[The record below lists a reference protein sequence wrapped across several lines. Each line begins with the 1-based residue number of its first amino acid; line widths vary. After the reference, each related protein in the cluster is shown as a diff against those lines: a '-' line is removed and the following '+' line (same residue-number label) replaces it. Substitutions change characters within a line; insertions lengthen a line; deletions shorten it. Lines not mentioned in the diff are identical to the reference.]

1 MYMRCV
7 IVSYESCIMR
17 VITDAVSGFSESAC
31 RAASGALSGFIMRA
45 AGKVM
50 GIIMKNILTFLEEN
64 AIKYKD
70 KTAFV
75 DLNDSVTY
83 AELLERAQSIGSAL
97 SKTGTK
103 NKPIAVYF
111 DKCVN
116 TISAMLGVVYS
127 GNFYVVIDSEM
138 PPARINKIF
147 GALSPVAV
155 ITDKKHH
162 ENALQLE
169 FSGEIFDLEEALSC
183 EINSEK
189 LAQIRSR
196 QIDTDP
202 LYALFTSGST
212 GVPKG
217 AVVSHKSVM
226 AYSEW
231 VSNTFDI
238 TSETVFANQTPFYF
252 SMSVTDVY
260 STLRNGATLAI
271 VPKMYF
277 SFPIKL
283 VEFLDEYKANTIYW
297 VPSAISM
304 VSNFKVFD
312 FQKPKYLNKVL
323 FAGEVMP
330 TKQLNYWINN
340 LPENTLFANLY
351 GPTETTDICTYYVVN
366 RKFRDDEPLPIGRHC
381 DNCDVMIVNEK
392 GVEAQPGE
400 EGELYARGSFLA
412 SGYYNN
418 PEKTKAAFVQNPLND
433 AYPETV
439 YKTGDLVRLNEFGEI
454 MYITR
459 KDFQIKHMGYRIEL
473 GEIETAAASMEK
485 MQECACVYCDKTDRI
500 IIYYCAKKTDEAAV
514 LSYLGTKLP
523 PYLIPNLCVKLKQ
536 MPHNQNG
543 KIDRVYLKS
552 LAAQAAQN
560 K

>member
-1 MYMRCV
+1 MRCV

-17 VITDAVSGFSESAC
+17 VSTDAVSGFSESAC

-83 AELLERAQSIGSAL
+83 AELLARAQSIGSAL

-169 FSGEIFDLEEALSC
+169 FSGDIYDLEEALSC

-381 DNCDVMIVNEK
+381 DNCDVMIVNDK

-400 EGELYARGSFLA
+400 EGEL
-412 SGYYNN
+412 
-418 PEKTKAAFVQNPLND
+418 
-433 AYPETV
+433 
-439 YKTGDLVRLNEFGEI
+439 
-454 MYITR
+454 
-459 KDFQIKHMGYRIEL
+459 
-473 GEIETAAASMEK
+473 
-485 MQECACVYCDKTDRI
+485 MQGALSWQAVI
-500 IIYYCAKKTDEAAV
+500 IIIRKKPRPHLCKIRLMMHIPKRFIKRAILCA
-514 LSYLGTKLP
+514 
-523 PYLIPNLCVKLKQ
+523 
-536 MPHNQNG
+536 
-543 KIDRVYLKS
+543 
-552 LAAQAAQN
+552 
-560 K
+560 

>member
-1 MYMRCV
+1 
-7 IVSYESCIMR
+7 
-17 VITDAVSGFSESAC
+17 
-31 RAASGALSGFIMRA
+31 
-45 AGKVM
+45 
-50 GIIMKNILTFLEEN
+50 MKNVLTFLEEN
-64 AIKYKD
+64 AVKFKD
-70 KTAFV
+70 KTAFA

-83 AELLERAQSIGSAL
+83 GELLERAQSIGTAL
-97 SKTGTK
+97 AKTGTK
-103 NKPIAVYF
+103 NKPVAVYF

-116 TISAMLGVVYS
+116 TVAAMLGVAYS
-127 GNFYVVIDSEM
+127 GNFYVVVDSEM

-155 ITDKKHH
+155 ITDEAHL
-162 ENALQLE
+162 ENAKQLE
-169 FSGEIFDLEEALSC
+169 FSGDIYDLNESLAQ

-189 LAQIRSR
+189 LAEIRSR

-217 AVVSHKSVM
+217 AVVSHKSVI

-231 VSNTFDI
+231 VTNTFDI

-260 STLRNGATLAI
+260 STLRNGGTLAI

-283 VEFLDEYKANTIYW
+283 VEFLDCYKANTIYW

-312 FQKPKYLNKVL
+312 FQKPKYLKKVL

-330 TKQLNYWINN
+330 TKQLNYWIKN
-340 LPENTLFANLY
+340 LPEDTLFANLY

-381 DNCDVMIVNEK
+381 DNCDVMIVNDK
-392 GVEAQPGE
+392 GKEAKPGE

-418 PEKTKAAFVQNPLND
+418 PEKTKAAFVQNPLNS
-433 AYPETV
+433 AYPEIV
-439 YKTGDLVRLNEFGEI
+439 YKTGDLVRVNEFGEI

-485 MQECACVYCDKTDRI
+485 MQECACVYCDQTDRI
-500 IIYYCAKKTDEAAV
+500 ILYYCAKKTDDAAV
-514 LSYLGTKLP
+514 LAYLGTKLP

-543 KIDRVYLKS
+543 KIDRVHLKS
-552 LAAQAAQN
+552 LAAEAAQN